1 MRIPIREVTPG
12 CERADICGFVHEVRD
27 LGGLVFLLVRDRTG
41 IIQVTIPKKKVAPAV
56 LDAVRDVPRESVVR
70 VAGSVRAIDKAPG
83 GREVI
88 PEVFEVISRS
98 GSPSPSTLPR
108 RSQRS
113 SIRASTPGSST
124 PAGRGWQPCSISGAR
139 SRRPCTS
146 TCSPP
151 AS

>member
-98 GSPSPSTLPR
+98 GSPLPLDVAEKVPAELDTRLDSRFLDAR
-108 RSQRS
+108 RPRVAAVSR
-113 SIRASTPGSST
+113 
-124 PAGRGWQPCSISGAR
+124 SGAR